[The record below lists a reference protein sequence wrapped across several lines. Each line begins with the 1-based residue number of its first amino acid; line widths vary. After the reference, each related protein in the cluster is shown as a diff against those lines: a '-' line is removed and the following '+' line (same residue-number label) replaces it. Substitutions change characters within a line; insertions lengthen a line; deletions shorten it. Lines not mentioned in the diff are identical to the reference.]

1 MDKITLQLPAGAFVV
16 MAVAGLVT
24 TFAVKYFAPAL
35 AWWQAFL
42 VSLVSAGAALLFLI
56 TYTFLSGTLFPE
68 WIDSLAVVA
77 TFAVM
82 GTLIT
87 LQARAYGVEKTGFVG
102 VGGRSVLA
110 LLAFSVAAIAILS
123 GEGDL
128 GLRPSGRG
136 RAEQSRIAALHPGYA
151 C

>member
-16 MAVAGLVT
+16 IAVTGLVA

-56 TYTFLSGTLFPE
+56 TYTFLSGTLIFPE
-68 WIDSLAVVA
+68 LIDSLAFVV
-77 TFAVM
+77 TFAIM

-87 LQARAYGVEKTGFVG
+87 LQAQAYGVEKTGFVG

-110 LLAFSVAAIAILS
+110 LLAISVAAIAIYHVVK
-123 GEGDL
+123 
-128 GLRPSGRG
+128 GL
-136 RAEQSRIAALHPGYA
+136 
-151 C
+151 